1 MAAADYD
8 GDGDLD
14 LLFAHWGN
22 AWSGRPTHYL
32 WRNNGRGRYENDGDA
47 DLFVTNGRFGEPRLE
62 ATPEPPV
69 VLVRADSGER
79 EPRDAIS
86 L

>member
-1 MAAADYD
+1 MAAADHD

-32 WRNNGRGRYENDGDA
+32 WRNNGRGAMGM
-47 DLFVTNGRFGEPRLE
+47 T
-62 ATPEPPV
+62 AT
-69 VLVRADSGER
+69 RICS
-79 EPRDAIS
+79 
-86 L
+86 